1 MKKFFALMLAC
12 LMLMSVA
19 CTMSSKKIAEFKEIA
34 EQAQAIEKTEEA
46 LENVNELIDEKSD
59 NKTEEVKEADK
70 QEKPVVDPVT
80 EHVDEQQEEQ
90 SGSQM
95 DIIEEIVTEITE
107 AAENDES
114 KDAEDDAQNKETIV
128 GNVVIETIEED
139 ITDED
144 SGNEGEETETPA
156 DKEEDLKIGGN
167 VLPDPADIYGD
178 DIGSNLVDFNADI
191 IRDAS
196 NTFSSSSVRVI
207 KSVSQLQSALN
218 GTTLKDKVSK
228 YDDAF
233 FASHVLFYIHVGANS
248 GSVQFSVVSVERDGK
263 TLKINGVTKT
273 PEIGTCDMAGWG
285 IFVSISSIDYNGTE
299 SVTSNLLN
307 RGFSSIPTSDM

>member
-1 MKKFFALMLAC
+1 MKKFFAIILAC
-12 LMLMSVA
+12 CMLMSVA
-19 CTMSSKKIAEFKEIA
+19 CVISSEKIGELKEKV
-34 EQAQAIEKTEEA
+34 ENAQIIEKAEEA
-46 LENVNELIDEKSD
+46 LENVNELMDEKSD

-70 QEKPVVDPVT
+70 QEKPVVDPVSDQ
-80 EHVDEQQEEQ
+80 VDEQQEEQ

-95 DIIEEIVTEITE
+95 DIVDEIVTEITE
-107 AAENDES
+107 AAENEES
-114 KDAEDDAQNKETIV
+114 KDAKEDAQNKETIV

-156 DKEEDLKIGGN
+156 DKEEDLKIGEN

-178 DIGSNLVDFNADI
+178 DIGSNLVNFNADI

-196 NTFSSSSVRVI
+196 NTFGSSSVRVI

-263 TLKINGVTKT
+263 TLKINGVTNT

-307 RGFSSIPTSDM
+307 KGFSSTPTSDM